1 MNQHEIPWPKKGAKL
16 FKEAADLL
24 IDYAISSGEIRI
36 LDTYVFPICF
46 LYRQYLELEM
56 KKILPKYSELNK
68 GEKINSLKGFGHNLM
83 SVWNQVRFIISKA
96 ITYKDD
102 IEMLNIVEDYIR
114 QFHQFDK
121 KSLKFRYLIDKEL
134 NILLK
139 KTMKIDLKN
148 LRERMEEIY
157 IYFKG

>member
-1 MNQHEIPWPKKGAKL
+1 
-16 FKEAADLL
+16 
-24 IDYAISSGEIRI
+24 
-36 LDTYVFPICF
+36 
-46 LYRQYLELEM
+46 M